1 MIDIMNF
8 FNECSEGVGER
19 GLDSIPIEGMLG
31 EMDRSGVGF

>member
-8 FNECSEGVGER
+8 SNGCSEGVGEK
-19 GLDSIPIEGMLG
+19 GLDGIPIEGMLV